1 MENITNVI
9 SKSPYGPKMEFGTK
23 NWGVMVNTNL
33 AAGLL
38 LFTSLLGLVTYIGA
52 LWYQRG
58 ALSLLKNSFIT
69 SFSCE
74 HMNLKGAQNTHVSLF
89 VLIFIDVLNVIGAM
103 TYGSQLAA
111 ATCPGNPCLYT
122 ENLWMAS
129 RRYLVMIHLLTALI
143 SLLYLYRPHLGAKL
157 RCVFSVVS
165 LLICV
170 LHYSSVLYTI
180 EAEYLLEILIC
191 GLAVAIVSTAILS
204 SAATGGK
211 IVKIG
216 ITVISMI
223 TFFAVYFPSFVLRYL
238 VYSRSTSGKPVADYY
253 TIYLNVY
260 YFTNFNVFLDGLLF
274 CLILKLSDGEKEDE
288 PQQLELQPTWQQHP
302 PQKQWQQQQPSQKQW
317 QQQEPPPLQ
326 HGLDYP
332 RVHVNTYAVNPYNR
346 QSWN

>member
-1 MENITNVI
+1 MENFTDII
-9 SKSPYGPKMEFGTK
+9 SKWSYGPKMPFSTTRS
-23 NWGVMVNTNL
+23 GVVGNL
-33 AAGLL
+33 KLQAGILL
-38 LFTSLLGLVTYIGA
+38 STSLLGLVTYIGA
-52 LWYQRG
+52 FWYQRG

-74 HMNLKGAQNTHVSLF
+74 HMNLKGVQNTHVSLF
-89 VLIFIDVLNVIGAM
+89 VLLFIDVLNVIGAM
-103 TYGSQLAA
+103 TFGSHLAA
-111 ATCPGNPCLYT
+111 ATCSGNPCLYT
-122 ENLWMAS
+122 QILWMAS

-204 SAATGGK
+204 SPATGGK

-216 ITVISMI
+216 ITVISMV

-238 VYSRSTSGKPVADYY
+238 FYSRLTADYN
-253 TIYLNVY
+253 TIYANVY

-288 PQQLELQPTWQQHP
+288 SQQLELQPTW
-302 PQKQWQQQQPSQKQW
+302 QQQPSQKQW
-317 QQQEPPPLQ
+317 QQQQLPPLQ

-332 RVHVNTYAVNPYNR
+332 RVHVNTNAVNPYNR